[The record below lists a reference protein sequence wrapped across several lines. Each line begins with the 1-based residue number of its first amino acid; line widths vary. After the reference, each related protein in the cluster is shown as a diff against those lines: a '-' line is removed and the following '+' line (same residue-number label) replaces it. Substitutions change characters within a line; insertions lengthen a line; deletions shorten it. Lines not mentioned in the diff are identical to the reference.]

1 MKVASGASTTKP
13 MVGVCVQSA
22 VKVTEDGGICSDR
35 IKVTGTGMILRPSGP
50 LLGAVQQGCV
60 FKSNFWLLHVPGEV
74 L

>member
-35 IKVTGTGMILRPSGP
+35 ITVPGTEIVLRQT
-50 LLGAVQQGCV
+50 LLGAVQQGYV
-60 FKSNFWLLHVPGEV
+60 LKSNFWLLHIPGEV